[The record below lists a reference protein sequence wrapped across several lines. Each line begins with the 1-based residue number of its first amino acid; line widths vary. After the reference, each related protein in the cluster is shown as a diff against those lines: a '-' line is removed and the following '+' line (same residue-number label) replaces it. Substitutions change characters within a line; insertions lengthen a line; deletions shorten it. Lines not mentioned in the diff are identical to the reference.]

1 MNNNGNKPNNT
12 ISWILRIAA
21 YACYALAII
30 FFLMRGAGSNLGSL
44 PIWMII
50 AGAALSFTS
59 AFVNLKYKNNADND
73 NDIDNKKGKD

>member
-12 ISWILRIAA
+12 ISWIFRIAA

-50 AGAALSFTS
+50 AGAALSFVS
-59 AFVNLKYKNNADND
+59 AFVNLKHRDNADND
-73 NDIDNKKGKD
+73 DSSDKKDKN